1 MTITEINAAL
11 EAMTRLSRILMKQAS
26 AAKTITDN
34 EVLSCKEL
42 LPVWEAGIAVLENEC
57 YRYEDRVYRVR
68 EGQGHTT
75 QADWTPD
82 KTPAMWAV
90 IDVTHAGT
98 VDDPIPASRGMDY
111 VYGKYYRDPEDGKT
125 YLCKRTGE
133 AEGGTINLQYLPH
146 EVVGQYFE
154 EAA

>member
-1 MTITEINAAL
+1 MTMQEINAAL
-11 EAMTRLSRILMKQAS
+11 EAMTRLSRILMKQVS

-34 EVLSCKEL
+34 EILSCKEL
-42 LPVWEAGIAVLENEC
+42 LPVWEEGIAVSTDEC
-57 YRYEDRVYRVR
+57 YQYGGTVYRVR
-68 EGQGHTT
+68 QAHTT

-90 IDVTHAGT
+90 IDVAHAGT

-125 YLCKRTGE
+125 
-133 AEGGTINLQYLPH
+133 
-146 EVVGQYFE
+146 
-154 EAA
+154 

>member
-1 MTITEINAAL
+1 MTMQEINAAL
-11 EAMTRLSRILMKQAS
+11 EAMTRLSRILMKQVS

-34 EVLSCKEL
+34 EILSCKEL
-42 LPVWEAGIAVLENEC
+42 LPVWEEGIAVSTDEC
-57 YRYEDRVYRVR
+57 YQYGGTVYRVR
-68 EGQGHTT
+68 QAHTT

-90 IDVTHAGT
+90 IDVAHAGT

-111 VYGKYYRDPEDGKT
+111 IYGKYYRDPEDGKT
-125 YLCKRTGE
+125 YLCKREGE

-154 EAA
+154 EVA